1 MKQKIKEKLEDSNY
15 RMTGQRA
22 AILEVMI
29 DNQGQH
35 LSAEEVLYKAR
46 EKMPNIGI
54 ATVYRT
60 LDKLASI
67 EVLYK
72 SMFDEGRY
80 RYELCDEGTH
90 QHHHIICL
98 DCGNITEMEDDLLNN
113 LEQRIESKGF
123 KVIDHDLKFYAYC
136 PACRNRK

>member
-1 MKQKIKEKLEDSNY
+1 MNNIQEKLKDSNY
-15 RMTGQRA
+15 RITGQRA
-22 AILEVMI
+22 AILEVMM
-29 DNQGQH
+29 DNRGKH
-35 LSAEEVLYKAR
+35 LSAEEVLLKAR

-72 SMFDEGRY
+72 TMFDEGRY
-80 RYELCDEGTH
+80 RYELCDGGMH

-98 DCGNITEMEDDLLNN
+98 ECGRITEMEDDLLNI
-113 LEQRIESKGF
+113 LEQKIESKGYEI
-123 KVIDHDLKFYAYC
+123 IDHDLKFYAYC
-136 PACRNRK
+136 PGCRSCK